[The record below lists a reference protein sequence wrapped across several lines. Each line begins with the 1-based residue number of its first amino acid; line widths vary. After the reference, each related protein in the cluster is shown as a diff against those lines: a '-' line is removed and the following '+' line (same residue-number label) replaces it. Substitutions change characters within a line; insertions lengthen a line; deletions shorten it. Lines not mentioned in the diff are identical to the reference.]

1 MPFGPKLEMSVLLDG
16 FYSKGH
22 VSSDSD
28 VVAAVLYTVFVLTMM
43 LKVISSKCQEVCC
56 RVAVHYLIFY
66 FWKPFCSDILLWQ
79 HLL

>member
-1 MPFGPKLEMSVLLDG
+1 MGSTARGMYLLILMLL
-16 FYSKGH
+16 GH

-28 VVAAVLYTVFVLTMM
+28 VVAEVLYTVFVLTMM
-43 LKVISSKCQEVCC
+43 LKVISSKGQEVCC
-56 RVAVHYLIFY
+56 RDAVHYLIFY